1 MWFVKSW
8 AVAIKCLIITGKRQF
23 LTCYRHL
30 LRRAD
35 PQENRFHTRPVLH
48 GRHPLI
54 SFLQA
59 SLPTFHPFLYG
70 HSWDPLVGLSTFQAC
85 PTGPPWFQRT
95 SSPHLNPGRPVNHYP
110 LLLDRVYPRS
120 PPGTLIGH
128 CRCLIL
134 SVGRAGR
141 AHRGEV
147 GGP

>member
-8 AVAIKCLIITGKRQF
+8 AVAIKYLIITGKRQF

-85 PTGPPWFQRT
+85 PTGPPWGLGA
-95 SSPHLNPGRPVNHYP
+95 PCV
-110 LLLDRVYPRS
+110 
-120 PPGTLIGH
+120 PPSLVLFRKPCGFLGATLGQ
-128 CRCLIL
+128 
-134 SVGRAGR
+134 
-141 AHRGEV
+141 
-147 GGP
+147 